1 MSGNVT
7 ITDKLVI
14 LKLHPDLAGRLAAQG
29 ELTPES
35 ANEQRAAGLDALTAE
50 QKKVMDERNQR

>member
-1 MSGNVT
+1 M
-7 ITDKLVI
+7 IADKLVV

-35 ANEQRAAGLDALTAE
+35 AGEQQAAGLGELTTE
-50 QKKVMDERNQR
+50 QKRVIDGSNQR